1 LAITKSAVIDPTFF
15 PSGLFAT
22 QIFLKS
28 GELHLPFVPGK
39 LCLYVKIR
47 KRVHE
52 QQVNI
57 CEIDSIINILW
68 LPKQRFKS
76 IVFIK
81 IRERVHEQDKY
92 M

>member
-1 LAITKSAVIDPTFF
+1 M
-15 PSGLFAT
+15 
-22 QIFLKS
+22 
-28 GELHLPFVPGK
+28 FVCK
-39 LCLYVKIR
+39 NEK

-68 LPKQRFKS
+68 LPKQKFKS

-81 IRERVHEQDKY
+81 IRERVHTNKINICEYDSTFYKNLTVANTIIQEHNSRTRTW
-92 M
+92 